1 MAVKAINFKNWC
13 VENITPQS
21 WSRLVL
27 KSIDTIRAE
36 GLSMKELENPSQD
49 LVLSESLYSQLNKA
63 LNELYEMSIEQES
76 LI

>member
-13 VENITPQS
+13 IENITPQS

-27 KSIDTIRAE
+27 KSIDTIRSE

-49 LVLSESLYSQLNKA
+49 LVLSEALYSQLNRA
-63 LNELYEMSIEQES
+63 LNELYEMSIEQEA
-76 LI
+76 LT